1 MPLPRLFRSSTNEW
15 VSPLITVARGLI
27 SVGNCV
33 PFPYVNTALSAG
45 LALLELI
52 ETVNQSGDDLKYLAE
67 SVVTIMK
74 LLREE
79 MDSHPTTENT
89 NFHQVCEEFTRHLTQ
104 LAKDLES
111 MSGNWSSSKFRKYLN
126 SRNVRGEI
134 ALFTRRVNDLRANT
148 TLIAATGARMEVAA
162 VKSMVSEL
170 QRRLDEHPSTT
181 IGSSDSLKQ
190 ELVRFEEDF
199 HALKMGDIHLDFGTA
214 RTEHF
219 SELDYHGRERRRTG
233 WTDYKAK
240 VNGCIRTVRVYQGS
254 DPTELWKGFL
264 SFLADN
270 SPSPHFPQLF
280 GFCSSP
286 RLRSLVFHGEYR
298 TLDEYA
304 NTLSSARAI
313 VDWELSLVLDS
324 SHVFYEYPHIDFYLN
339 RQFAMVN
346 AQDGKLIFLHIDQ
359 SPGSHHLGL
368 LPYSPFILWFMDFG
382 IVGSQ
387 FCRLIDSG
395 SHMREGLSSL
405 VNLRRRNWMPHS
417 NISEALLCLDRVY
430 NGPTIVAQLTTRSI
444 TADSTW
450 TVYHVI
456 SNEEDSDWSTPTP
469 LPPMHCFPT
478 AEEELRDGFTHFI
491 VPLVGKTQK
500 WVSWF
505 DHKARCG
512 YFLNAQIGFGN
523 SVPDVSLS
531 WMAQAQSILSKYSP
545 SIECKPSNLCVPTS
559 TYLFLHWE
567 MVLAAEPIPTTEE
580 SWAIVDNLPENIN
593 VFVQVPTV
601 KEARIEEPQIYWSTG
616 AHTTETSCIPPG
628 SLKIHMR
635 WSTSSEVAQWEPHH
649 YEVASAVLKE
659 HGFDPTTNAA
669 AESLNLPLF
678 EIRDHQEPS
687 DQDDSEFSWPR
698 KVHAKDPHT
707 LQEVDW

>member
-1 MPLPRLFRSSTNEW
+1 MPLPRLFRSFTNEW

-33 PFPYVNTALSAG
+33 PFPYVNMALSAG

-52 ETVNQSGDDLKYLAE
+52 ETVKQSGDDLKYLAK
-67 SVVTIMK
+67 SVVTIME

-79 MDSHPTTENT
+79 MDSHPITENT

-104 LAKDLES
+104 LSKDLES

-126 SRNVRGEI
+126 SRNVREEI

-181 IGSSDSLKQ
+181 IGSSDSLKE
-190 ELVRFEEDF
+190 ELTRFEEDF
-199 HALKMGDIHLDFGTA
+199 HALKVGDIHLDFGTV
-214 RTEHF
+214 RTEYF

-254 DPTELWKGFL
+254 DPIESWKGFL

-298 TLDEYA
+298 TLDEYG

-324 SHVFYEYPHIDFYLN
+324 SHLFYEYSHIDFYSN

-359 SPGSHHLGL
+359 SPGSNHLGL
-368 LPYSPFILWFMDFG
+368 LPYSPFIG
-382 IVGSQ
+382 
-387 FCRLIDSG
+387 
-395 SHMREGLSSL
+395 
-405 VNLRRRNWMPHS
+405 
-417 NISEALLCLDRVY
+417 
-430 NGPTIVAQLTTRSI
+430 
-444 TADSTW
+444 
-450 TVYHVI
+450 
-456 SNEEDSDWSTPTP
+456 
-469 LPPMHCFPT
+469 
-478 AEEELRDGFTHFI
+478 
-491 VPLVGKTQK
+491 
-500 WVSWF
+500 
-505 DHKARCG
+505 
-512 YFLNAQIGFGN
+512 
-523 SVPDVSLS
+523 
-531 WMAQAQSILSKYSP
+531 
-545 SIECKPSNLCVPTS
+545 
-559 TYLFLHWE
+559 
-567 MVLAAEPIPTTEE
+567 
-580 SWAIVDNLPENIN
+580 
-593 VFVQVPTV
+593 
-601 KEARIEEPQIYWSTG
+601 
-616 AHTTETSCIPPG
+616 
-628 SLKIHMR
+628 
-635 WSTSSEVAQWEPHH
+635 
-649 YEVASAVLKE
+649 
-659 HGFDPTTNAA
+659 
-669 AESLNLPLF
+669 
-678 EIRDHQEPS
+678 
-687 DQDDSEFSWPR
+687 
-698 KVHAKDPHT
+698 
-707 LQEVDW
+707 